1 MTRIVA
7 GAAKGRR
14 ISVPPRGTRP
24 TSDRVRE
31 SLFSSLDSE
40 LISRDESWSD
50 AVVLD
55 LYAGSGAL
63 GLEALSRGARAA
75 TFVES
80 DRTAV
85 RVLRD
90 NVSGLDLPGASVVP
104 RRVERLADLAPV
116 APATLVLVDPPY
128 SVDAL
133 EIAGSLTRLR
143 QVGWI
148 DEGALLVVER
158 PTRDEL
164 SPLPSDWVLVRRRT
178 YGDTALW
185 YGRAHGNETPDDLVT
200 DEAATAAGEEGD

>member
-90 NVSGLDLPGASVVP
+90 NVAGLDLPGASVVP

>member
-14 ISVPPRGTRP
+14 ISVPPHGTRP

-75 TFVES
+75 SLVES

-90 NVSGLDLPGASVVP
+90 NVAALDLPGASVVP
-104 RRVERLADLAPV
+104 RRVERLADLAPA
-116 APATLVLVDPPY
+116 APASLVLVDPPY
-128 SVDAL
+128 SVEAL
-133 EIAGSLTRLR
+133 EIARSLTRLR
-143 QVGWI
+143 QAGWI

-164 SPLPSDWVLVRRRT
+164 SPFPSDWTLVRRRT

-185 YGRAHGNETPDDLVT
+185 YGRAHGNQTPDDVVT

>member
-200 DEAATAAGEEGD
+200 DKAATAAGEEGD